1 MVAVM
6 EKIEPSNI
14 ENAYTRYS
22 CGSATQIWDKFH
34 EVESFQTGFSKIVTD
49 YKCVLVK
56 NICII

>member
-6 EKIEPSNI
+6 EKKEPSNI
-14 ENAYTRYS
+14 ENAYL